1 MSREQEVLRCD
12 NAAGIDS
19 VGGAGSWYG
28 ADVPASPRHV
38 RVADLASDLAHIT
51 SPQRVSTSPPDRV
64 AYARD
69 LWPRG
74 LIGVRAGDVAPF
86 PPDAIVWPESVAE
99 VQAIVRLAVERAVP
113 IVPFGAGSGVC
124 GGTLPLHG
132 GIVVDVKRM
141 RRLLALDGD
150 ALTATFETGILGT
163 ALEHE
168 LGRRGYTLGHFPSS
182 IMCSTLGGWLAARSA
197 GQCSTRY
204 GKIEDMVRSVE
215 AVTGTGELIDTAA
228 DEGALFAGGG
238 PDLTQL
244 LVGSEGTLGI
254 LTRATLAIRP
264 APEARVMRGFR
275 FPRVAAG
282 CEAIRRVMQRGLRPS
297 VVRLY
302 DELDTFW
309 HRRGGQEPAAPAM
322 APGGDEIV
330 EGTLFGRLL
339 DALGVGERPV
349 RRVRDRALTALLE
362 RPRLLNRLV
371 DDALPRLGAGCL
383 LVVGCEGDRALAE
396 AEARAVFR
404 ELRVAGG
411 EDLGAGPGERWLAH
425 RYDISFGLSKVF
437 RAGAFADTMEV
448 AAPWDRLLELYRAVR
463 AAVGEHAF
471 VMAHFSHAYP
481 EGCSIYFTFTA
492 AVGGGDEA
500 RAAAEHRYDRI
511 WRAGLAAAT
520 RAGATISH
528 HHGVGL
534 SKAAFMPEEHGEA
547 MRIFRALKQV
557 FDPHGVLNPGKLGV

>member
-1 MSREQEVLRCD
+1 MQSTTC
-12 NAAGIDS
+12 GINCRR
-19 VGGAGSWYG
+19 GAGGRAVVAWP
-28 ADVPASPRHV
+28 AVPASIRHA
-38 RVADLASDLAHIT
+38 RAADLAAELARIT
-51 SPQRVSTSPPDRV
+51 APERVSTSPPDRV

-74 LIGVRAGDVAPF
+74 LLALRAGDVAPF

-99 VQAIVRLAVERAVP
+99 VQAIVRLALERRAP

-132 GIVVDVKRM
+132 GIVVDCKRM

-150 ALTATFETGILGT
+150 ALTATFETGILGEP
-163 ALEHE
+163 LEHE
-168 LGRRGYTLGHFPSS
+168 LSRRGYTLGHFPSS

-204 GKIEDMVRSVE
+204 GKIEDLVRSVE
-215 AVTGTGELIDTAA
+215 CVTGTGEVIDT
-228 DEGALFAGGG
+228 GGG
-238 PDLTQL
+238 GAPDLTQL

-264 APEARVMRGFR
+264 APELRLMRGFR

-282 CEAIRRVMQRGLRPS
+282 CEAIRRVMQRGLRPA

-302 DELDTFW
+302 DALDTFW
-309 HRRGGQEPAAPAM
+309 HLRGGKERAAPALATDGEG
-322 APGGDEIV
+322 APDGS
-330 EGTLFGRLL
+330 LYGRLL
-339 DALGVGERPV
+339 AALGVGDVPGLKHRS
-349 RRVRDRALTALLE
+349 RARALAALLE

-371 DDALPRLGAGCL
+371 DRVGPRLGAGCL

-396 AEARAVFR
+396 AEARATFR
-404 ELRVAGG
+404 ELQAAGG
-411 EDLGAGPGERWLAH
+411 EDLGPGPGERWLAH
-425 RYDISFGLSKVF
+425 RYDVSFGLSKVF
-437 RAGAFADTMEV
+437 HAGAFADTMEV
-448 AAPWDRLLELYRAVR
+448 AVSWDRLLDLYAAVR
-463 AAVGEHAF
+463 EAVGEHAF

-481 EGCSIYFTFTA
+481 DGCSIYFTFA
-492 AVGGGDEA
+492 AAAGGDDA
-500 RAAAEHRYDRI
+500 RAAAERRYDAI
-511 WRAGLAAAT
+511 WRAGLSAAT
-520 RAGATISH
+520 RVGATISH

-547 MRIFRALKQV
+547 MRIFRALKDV
-557 FDPHGVLNPGKLGV
+557 FDPHGILNPGKLGV